1 MKVSGS
7 VNPPALSY
15 EHRFDGMAEM
25 RFRENITSVKDSETG
40 GTVYQYDEYTLTM
53 TDRDGLEEIVKDNTA
68 VWMAYA
74 KQAETD
80 RMAAEARGQ
89 RDKLLSD
96 TDWTQTDDAP
106 LADADRESMRQYRQ
120 ALRDITSQTGFPQ
133 TIAWPGK
140 PSLATVGGQSASAS
154 LAKQAVTIGKQVSE
168 ITIANTTLGKQV
180 TELTIK
186 IGGK

>member
-53 TDRDGLEEIVKDNTA
+53 TDRDGLEKIVKGNTA
-68 VWMAYA
+68 VWLIYA
-74 KQAETD
+74 KQAETG
-80 RMAAEARGQ
+80 RMATEARGQ
-89 RDKLLSD
+89 RDKLLSA

-133 TIAWPGK
+133 TIVWPEK
-140 PSLATVGGQSASAS
+140 PSVTAVGGQSASAS
-154 LAKQAVTIGKQVSE
+154 LGKQAAAIGKQVSE
-168 ITIANTTLGKQV
+168 ITIANATIGKQV
-180 TELTIK
+180 AALSIK
-186 IGGK
+186 MGGK